1 MASPRKK
8 EKNNIVD
15 AIGYPVRIYPVGR
28 LDKDSRGLIFLTND
42 GELMNRL
49 TSARF
54 HHEKEYLVTVDKEV
68 TADFVKKMES
78 GIYIPELRQKTRK
91 CRVKKIRYNTF
102 TIVLNQG
109 LNRQIRRMCD
119 ALGYHVKDLLRIRI
133 SGLKLKDLELN
144 EGEYRE
150 LTADELRR
158 L

>member
-1 MASPRKK
+1 
-8 EKNNIVD
+8 
-15 AIGYPVRIYPVGR
+15 
-28 LDKDSRGLIFLTND
+28 
-42 GELMNRL
+42 MNRL